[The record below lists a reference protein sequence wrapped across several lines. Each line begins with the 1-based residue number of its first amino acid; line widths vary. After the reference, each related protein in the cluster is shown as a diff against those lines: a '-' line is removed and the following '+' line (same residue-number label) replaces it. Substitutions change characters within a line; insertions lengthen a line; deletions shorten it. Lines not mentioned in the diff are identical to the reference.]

1 MTMATSKK
9 ASRCTGTTQ
18 LPTGFCPTADHVICG
33 KGNPVYNHKGN
44 VRFRLI
50 IAMSVERYIAAPN
63 RSVKSAIVQK
73 IAASIGPKMVRLD
86 VATNRWCLLGNKESR
101 EKVGQVIRVMV
112 TRIQSSDSKGRET
125 QNLRVPSPVNKSGS
139 SLEEITS
146 VEPSSTPP
154 RPLSSQPSQGMRVLK
169 KGVGSTKLTSGVLP
183 DSTTL
188 SSTTLRGPSKDH
200 DVFPD
205 DMVSGISPGVLYP
218 QEVSSSIPPCLTH
231 QSSTDWFDDDEMD
244 VSCADLADTE
254 VFDDFFETFAL
265 AA

>member
-1 MTMATSKK
+1 
-9 ASRCTGTTQ
+9 
-18 LPTGFCPTADHVICG
+18 
-33 KGNPVYNHKGN
+33 
-44 VRFRLI
+44 
-50 IAMSVERYIAAPN
+50 MSVERYISAPN
-63 RSVKSAIVQK
+63 RSVKSAIVQQ

-86 VATNRWCLLGNKESR
+86 EATNRWYFLGNKDSR
-101 EKVGQVIRVMV
+101 EKVGQVIRLMV
-112 TRIQSSDSKGRET
+112 TKIQSSDSKGRET

-139 SLEEITS
+139 SLEEINS

-154 RPLSSQPSQGMRVLK
+154 RPMSSQPSRGMRVLK
-169 KGVGSTKLTSGVLP
+169 KGSTKETSGVLP

-188 SSTTLRGPSKDH
+188 SSTTLRGPSKEY

-205 DMVSGISPGVLYP
+205 DMVSDISPGVLYP

-244 VSCADLADTE
+244 LSCADLADTE
-254 VFDDFFETFAL
+254 VFEDFFEAFAW